1 MKVILQKDVSNLGD
15 AGDLK
20 EVADGYA
27 RNFLLPNRLA
37 IRANDGSTKVIEHQ
51 RKLAAVKKEKRVKS
65 MQEIAKAIESKELQ
79 ILVKVGE
86 NDKLFG
92 SVTSLDIANALKKE
106 GIEIDKRKIEIP
118 EHIKSLG
125 NYQAKVKLADGV
137 STSIKIKVEK
147 SE

>member
-1 MKVILQKDVSNLGD
+1 MKVILKESYMNLGE
-15 AGDLK
+15 AGDVVNVK
-20 EVADGYA
+20 PGYA

-37 IRANDGSTKVIEHQ
+37 IRANEGSAKVIEHQ
-51 RKLAAVKKEKRVKS
+51 RKLAAVKKDKRVKS
-65 MQEIAKAIESKELQ
+65 MQEIAKAIESKELV

-106 GIEIDKRKIEIP
+106 GIELDKRKIEIP
-118 EHIKSLG
+118 EHIKALG
-125 NYQAKVKLADGV
+125 SYQAKVKLADGV
-137 STSIKIKVEK
+137 TSSFKIKVEK